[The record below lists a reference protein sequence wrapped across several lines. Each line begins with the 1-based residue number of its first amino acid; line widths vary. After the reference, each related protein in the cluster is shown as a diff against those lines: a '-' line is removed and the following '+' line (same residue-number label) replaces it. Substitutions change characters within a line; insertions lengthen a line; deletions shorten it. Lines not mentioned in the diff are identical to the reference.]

1 MARNVTAMKA
11 GDMNADGA
19 TNGRI
24 SGMVPLTDGRVIAYL
39 EGGDPHGYPV
49 FGLHGTP
56 GCRLARWFDDG
67 IYARAGVRYIT
78 TDRAGF
84 GRSSR
89 NRGRAVAHEAGDVLA
104 VADFLGIERFSV
116 VGGSGGGPHSL
127 ACGALLTNRVE
138 RVACQ
143 SSIAPLNNGG
153 MNRKAWIKGMAQEH
167 ADEISWA
174 KAGELTLTRQIEIE
188 QRKMMTLVA
197 SDPSMLLGEGMSQ
210 GDQEF
215 LSHPDV
221 AKRFNEVISEQ
232 AVQGVEGWVD
242 DIIAFTNPW
251 GFDLSKISVPVLITH
266 GAEDMS
272 APLTHG
278 MWLADR
284 IPNSKIK
291 INKTGGHLPD
301 YSGAEIST
309 TMRWLT
315 GRTDI

>member
-1 MARNVTAMKA
+1 MKA
-11 GDMNADGA
+11 GEMNADGA

-24 SGMVPLTDGRVIAYL
+24 SGMAPLADGRLIAYL
-39 EGGDPHGYPV
+39 EGGDPYGYPV

-89 NRGRAVAHEAGDVLA
+89 NKGRAVADEAGDILA
-104 VADFLGIERFSV
+104 VADSLGVEHFSV

-143 SSIAPLNNGG
+143 SSIAPLNDGG
-153 MNRKAWIKGMAQEH
+153 MNRKEWVKGMAQEH

-174 KAGELTLTRQIEIE
+174 EAGELTLTRQIEIE
-188 QRKMMTLVA
+188 QHKMTTLIT
-197 SDPSMLLGEGMSQ
+197 SDPSMLLGEGMSK

-221 AKRFNEVISEQ
+221 TKVFNDVISEQ
-232 AVQGVEGWVD
+232 VVQGIGGWVD
-242 DIIAFTNPW
+242 DIIAFTKPW
-251 GFDLSKISVPVLITH
+251 GFDPSNISVPVLITH

-272 APLTHG
+272 APLAHG
-278 MWLADR
+278 MWLADH
-284 IPNSKIK
+284 IPNAKIQ

-301 YSGAEIST
+301 YSGMEISAI
-309 TMRWLT
+309 MRWLT
-315 GRTDI
+315 GQTDI

>member
-1 MARNVTAMKA
+1 MKS
-11 GDMNADGA
+11 DGENSSSA
-19 TNGRI
+19 TESRI
-24 SGMVPLTDGRVIAYL
+24 SGMVPLSDGRKIAYL
-39 EGGDPHGYPV
+39 EGGDPNGYPV

-67 IYARAGVRYIT
+67 IYVRAGVRYIT

-89 NRGRAVAHEAGDVLA
+89 HKGRVVADEASDILA
-104 VADFLGIERFSV
+104 VADSLGIEHFSV

-127 ACGALLTNRVE
+127 ACGALLINRVE

-143 SSIAPLNNGG
+143 SSIAPLNVGG
-153 MNRKAWIKGMAQEH
+153 MNRSEWVKGMTQEH

-174 KAGELTLTRQIEIE
+174 EAGELTLNRQIEIE
-188 QRKMMTLVA
+188 QQQMKDLIT
-197 SDPSMLLGEGMSQ
+197 SDPSMLLGEGMSK

-215 LSHPDV
+215 LLHPEV
-221 AKRFNEVISEQ
+221 TRVFNDVISEQ
-232 AVQGVEGWVD
+232 AVQGVGGWVD
-242 DIIAFTNPW
+242 DIIAFIKPW
-251 GFDLSKISVPVLITH
+251 GFAPFDISVPVLITH

-272 APLTHG
+272 APLAHG
-278 MWLADR
+278 MWLANR
-284 IPNSKIK
+284 IPHAKIQ

-301 YSGAEIST
+301 SSGMEISA

-315 GRTDI
+315 GQTDI

>member
-1 MARNVTAMKA
+1 MKA
-11 GDMNADGA
+11 GEMSADGA

-24 SGMVPLTDGRVIAYL
+24 SGMVPLADGRSIGFL
-39 EGGDPHGYPV
+39 DGGDPSGYPV

-89 NRGRAVAHEAGDVLA
+89 HKGRVVADEASDILA
-104 VADFLGIERFSV
+104 VADSLGIEHFSV

-127 ACGALLTNRVE
+127 ACGALLINRVE

-143 SSIAPLNNGG
+143 SSIAPLNDGG
-153 MNRKAWIKGMAQEH
+153 MNRKEWVKRMAQEH

-174 KAGELTLTRQIEIE
+174 EASELTLNRQIEIE
-188 QRKMMTLVA
+188 QQKMATLII
-197 SDPSMLLGEGMSQ
+197 SDPSKLLGEEMSKS
-210 GDQEF
+210 DREF
-215 LSHPDV
+215 LLHPEITKV
-221 AKRFNEVISEQ
+221 FNDVISEQ
-232 AVQGVEGWVD
+232 AIHGVGGWVD
-242 DIIAFTNPW
+242 DIVAFTKPW
-251 GFDLSKISVPVLITH
+251 GFDPSDISIPVLITH

-272 APLTHG
+272 APLAHG

-284 IPNSKIK
+284 IPNAKIQ
-291 INKTGGHLPD
+291 INKTLGHLPD
-301 YSGAEIST
+301 YLGIEISA
-309 TMRWLT
+309 TMCWLAGQT
-315 GRTDI
+315 EI

>member
-1 MARNVTAMKA
+1 MKVEE
-11 GDMNADGA
+11 MNAIGA

-24 SGMVPLTDGRVIAYL
+24 SGMVPLVDGRVTAYL
-39 EGGDPHGYPV
+39 EGGDPNGYPV

-89 NRGRAVAHEAGDVLA
+89 NKNRAVANEAGDILA
-104 VADFLGIERFSV
+104 VADSLGIEHFSV

-127 ACGALLTNRVE
+127 ACGALLINRVE

-143 SSIAPLNNGG
+143 SSIAPLNDGG
-153 MNRKAWIKGMAQEH
+153 MDRKEWIRGMAQEH

-174 KAGELTLTRQIEIE
+174 EAGELTLTCQIEIE
-188 QRKMMTLVA
+188 QRKMATLIT
-197 SDPSMLLGEGMSQ
+197 SDPSMLLGGGMNE

-221 AKRFNEVISEQ
+221 AKVFNDVISEQ
-232 AVQGVEGWVD
+232 AVEGVGGWVD
-242 DIIAFTNPW
+242 DIIAFTKPW
-251 GFDLSKISVPVLITH
+251 GFDLSKISIPVLITH

-272 APLTHG
+272 APLAHG
-278 MWLADR
+278 MWLADH
-284 IPNSKIK
+284 IPSAKIQ

-301 YSGAEIST
+301 YSGMEISA

-315 GRTDI
+315 GQIDI